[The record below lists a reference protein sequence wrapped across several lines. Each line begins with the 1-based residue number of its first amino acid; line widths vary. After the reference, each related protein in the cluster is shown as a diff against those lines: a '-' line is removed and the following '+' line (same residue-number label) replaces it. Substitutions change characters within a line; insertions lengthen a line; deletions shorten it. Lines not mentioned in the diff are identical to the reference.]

1 MGKPG
6 ALRYRLRMSFS
17 AVAAFLLS
25 AVIIAL
31 VWWWPNRA
39 TEAAFPG
46 GRLDSVSFAAY
57 RPGESPIAGVFPTKA
72 QEAEDMALLAP
83 HFRAIR
89 TYAALGGSA
98 AADVPALAKEQ
109 GLKVWQGIWLGDN
122 QADNM
127 RDIAAGIALANRYPD
142 VIERVIVGN
151 EVLLRHDLPP
161 DALIADIDKVRAA
174 VRQPVAY
181 ADVWQDWQ
189 RYPQIAPHVDE
200 ILIHLLPFWEDQPLN
215 IDRAV
220 AQELDYYKQIQAL
233 FPGKTII
240 VGETGWP
247 SLGRW
252 RADAEPGR
260 LNEARY
266 LREFAEAAQRQ
277 GIEYNLIE
285 AFDQDWKAA
294 QEGTV
299 GGAWGI
305 WNADRQPKFAAGFAV
320 RDDQFWAWHAGAS
333 VLLGVLLLAVGRR
346 RTADVVLAMALGTAL
361 VWAWVATVPA
371 AFGMDRQMFAVVNLA
386 GQALLAGALMA
397 RWPQPRLLALLEA
410 VFLLAALILQILLLI
425 DPRYRDF
432 PTAAFAVP
440 LVAAVCR
447 CTPTPAL
454 PHQGGGRRQAAH
466 FFLLPPPLWGR
477 VGVEGPTAPYWA
489 EALVAVGLSGT
500 AVAGAVQEGMV
511 NRQSLVWCAA
521 ALLLSTPPLVAF
533 AASRLSRPALPAAGP
548 GG

>member
-1 MGKPG
+1 MT
-6 ALRYRLRMSFS
+6 LRA
-17 AVAAFLLS
+17 AVVFFLSAFL
-25 AVIIAL
+25 IAL

-39 TEAAFPG
+39 SEAAFPADK
-46 GRLDSVSFAAY
+46 LASVSFAAY
-57 RPGESPIAGVFPTKA
+57 RQGESPIAGVFPTRA

-89 TYAALGGSA
+89 TYAALGGPA
-98 AADVPALAKEQ
+98 AADVPELAKEH

-122 QADNM
+122 QTDNA

-161 DALIADIDKVRAA
+161 EALIADLDKVRAA

-189 RYPQIAPHVDE
+189 RYPQLAPHVDE
-200 ILIHLLPFWEDQPLN
+200 ILIHLLPFWEDQPLG

-220 AQELDYYKQIQAL
+220 AQELDYYRQIQAL
-233 FPGKTII
+233 FPGKPII

-252 RADAEPGR
+252 RADAAPGR

-266 LREFAEAAQRQ
+266 LREFVAAAQRQ

-299 GGAWGI
+299 GAAWGI
-305 WNADRQPKFAAGFAV
+305 WSADRQPKFPPSIAV
-320 RDDQFWAWHAGAS
+320 RDDQTWAWHAAAS
-333 VLLGVLLLAVGRR
+333 VLLGALLLAVGRR
-346 RTADVVLAMALGTAL
+346 RPGEVVLAMALGTAL
-361 VWAWVATVPA
+361 VWAWVQTVAT
-371 AFGMDRQMFAVVNLA
+371 AFGSDRQMFAVVNLA
-386 GQALLAGALMA
+386 GQALLAGALLA
-397 RWPQPRLLALLEA
+397 RLPQPRLLAALEMA
-410 VFLLAALILQILLLI
+410 FLITALVLQILLLV

-440 LVAAVCR
+440 LVAAAYR
-447 CTPTPAL
+447 LAGRTPDWT
-454 PHQGGGRRQAAH
+454 
-466 FFLLPPPLWGR
+466 
-477 VGVEGPTAPYWA
+477 
-489 EALVAVGLSGT
+489 EALVAGGLAGT
-500 AVAGAVQEGMV
+500 AIAGAVQEGMA
-511 NRQSLVWCAA
+511 NRQSLIWCAV
-521 ALLLSTPPLVAF
+521 ALLLSAPPLVAL
-533 AASRLSRPALPAAGP
+533 ATARLPRAALPTAGA